1 MSEKKGGSKGEGASS
16 RRDFLRKTLRTA
28 AYTAPIMAAMSM
40 RNASAA
46 MLSAPVGKGKGKGKG
61 P

>member
-1 MSEKKGGSKGEGASS
+1 MSDKKGAAKGGAADS
-16 RRDFLRKTLRTA
+16 RLEFLRKALRTA
-28 AYTAPIMAAMSM
+28 AYTAPIVAAMSM

-46 MLSAPVGKGKGKGKG
+46 MLSAPLGKGKGKGKG